1 MQTSWT
7 EYFMDLAKAV
17 STRSTCLRRKVG
29 AVAVNPR
36 HMVIGTG
43 YNGAPSSMAHCTPET
58 CIRVKNH
65 IPSGEKLETCKA
77 VHAEQNLVVL
87 ERLCGIKIMMIRM
100 LLTFFKSI
108 LTVLSPQMNSVI
120 NT

>member
-58 CIRVKNH
+58 CIRMKNH
-65 IPSGEKLETCKA
+65 IPSGEKLEMCKA
-77 VHAEQNLVVL
+77 VHAEVNLVSEVL
-87 ERLCGIKIMMIRM
+87 NYLDRKNQMPNDLSKLFESKKHV
-100 LLTFFKSI
+100 LL
-108 LTVLSPQMNSVI
+108 
-120 NT
+120 